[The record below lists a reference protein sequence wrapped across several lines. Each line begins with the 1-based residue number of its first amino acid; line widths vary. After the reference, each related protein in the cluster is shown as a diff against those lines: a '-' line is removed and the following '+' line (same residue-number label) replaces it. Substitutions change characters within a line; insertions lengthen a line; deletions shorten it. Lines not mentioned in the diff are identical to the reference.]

1 MRSGMAV
8 WLKEEA
14 LVNDALKG
22 MGQAKKAPGEF
33 DLLRPESFS
42 CDHPFLREWL
52 SICAYGMPS
61 IGVRLSLVGSCSRA
75 ASALGCLSD

>member
-42 CDHPFLREWL
+42 CDHPFLRERL

-61 IGVRLSLVGSCSRA
+61 IGVRLS
-75 ASALGCLSD
+75 

>member
-14 LVNDALKG
+14 LVNNALED
-22 MGQAKKAPGEF
+22 MGQAKKKAPGEF

-61 IGVRLSLVGSCSRA
+61 IGVRLS
-75 ASALGCLSD
+75 

>member
-1 MRSGMAV
+1 MRSWMAV
-8 WLKEEA
+8 WLMEVA
-14 LVNDALKG
+14 LVNDALED

-61 IGVRLSLVGSCSRA
+61 IGVRLS
-75 ASALGCLSD
+75 